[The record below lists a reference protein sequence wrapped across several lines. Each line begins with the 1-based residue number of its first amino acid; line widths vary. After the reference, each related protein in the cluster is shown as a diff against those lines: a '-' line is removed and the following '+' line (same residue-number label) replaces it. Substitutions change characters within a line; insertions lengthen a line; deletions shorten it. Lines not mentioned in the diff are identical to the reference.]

1 MQAHRPQH
9 ETNVSMSAFVLSKY
23 LSFKR
28 FIERNMSMPS
38 SLQHLYIKSLQ
49 HLRTDSLCFFPIITH
64 REIGISSINSPDTL
78 MPGPAHDSD
87 VTPAIEI
94 RVPPQ
99 PLAHEDFSDHHTS
112 CCQNAGDCMKDEQCS
127 EDPYMFDEFS
137 PSPEAKHD
145 AYMPGRY
152 MASSGA

>member
-1 MQAHRPQH
+1 
-9 ETNVSMSAFVLSKY
+9 
-23 LSFKR
+23 
-28 FIERNMSMPS
+28 
-38 SLQHLYIKSLQ
+38 
-49 HLRTDSLCFFPIITH
+49 
-64 REIGISSINSPDTL
+64 

-99 PLAHEDFSDHHTS
+99 PLAHEDFSDHHTN
-112 CCQNAGDCMKDEQCS
+112 CCQNADDCMNDEQCS

-152 MASSGA
+152 MPSSGASEDPYTILGILTDVT